1 METSTYYQQNRE
13 RILKYNKE
21 RYWKR
26 KLQDED
32 KTTQQEIKY
41 LKKRI
46 ETLQQKVEYYQQQAR
61 KYRHQ
66 RTEANSKI
74 KELEEK
80 VKNSV
85 PKQTGPMYLKT
96 VEQIKR
102 LEELLKDTKQ
112 PRVLYRA
119 RLEQLHQLKESIGVP
134 VYASCA
140 FGEIN

>member
-1 METSTYYQQNRE
+1 MASTYYEQNRE

-26 KLQDED
+26 KLQDKD

-46 ETLQQKVEYYQQQAR
+46 DALQEKVIYYQDRAR
-61 KYRHQ
+61 LYR
-66 RTEANSKI
+66 RERMVANSKV

-80 VKNSV
+80 LKNSV
-85 PKQTGPMYLKT
+85 PKQTGSNYLKT
-96 VEQIKR
+96 VETIKK